1 MDNTYPKEYTKII
14 QSKGSVIVEL
24 KVILYAIT
32 ELFNILISI
41 ELLSHVLNN
50 VPQLLQ
56 KLLLARI
63 DFNLYLKF
71 DFHI

>member
-56 KLLLARI
+56 KLLARI
-63 DFNLYLKF
+63 DFNLHLKF
-71 DFHI
+71 DFHV